1 MPCSKDVSLHGAML
15 NTEAHFL
22 NRKECRKASEVLKD
36 TISKVRYMSHGMSLQ
51 KVSVSERVK
60 TFKWHLI
67 ATQLRPNAYILA
79 VCILNDLN
87 MCQLYD
93 KLLWALIMY
102 PLIKY
107 LYNSILKRY
116 LRYLFLKY
124 LVSCNKILF
133 LVTNSILK

>member
-1 MPCSKDVSLHGAML
+1 ML
-15 NTEAHFL
+15 NAVAHFL
-22 NRKECRKASEVLKD
+22 HRKECPKASEILRD
-36 TISKVRYMSHGMSLQ
+36 TISKFKYMLYVMSLQ
-51 KVSVSERVK
+51 KVSISERVK

-67 ATQLRPNAYILA
+67 ATQLRPNAHILD

-93 KLLWALIMY
+93 KLLGELIMY

-107 LYNSILKRY
+107 LYSSILKRY

-124 LVSCNKILF
+124 LVSCNRILL
-133 LVTNSILK
+133 LVTNNIL

>member
-15 NTEAHFL
+15 IAVAHL
-22 NRKECRKASEVLKD
+22 LHRKECRKASDVLKD
-36 TISKVRYMSHGMSLQ
+36 TISKFRYMLHIMSLQ
-51 KVSVSERVK
+51 KVSVSERVQ

-67 ATQLRPNAYILA
+67 ATQLRPNAHILD

-87 MCQLYD
+87 MCQLAYE
-93 KLLWALIMY
+93 KLLVALIMY

-124 LVSCNKILF
+124 LVPCNKILF
-133 LVTNSILK
+133 LVANSIL

>member
-1 MPCSKDVSLHGAML
+1 
-15 NTEAHFL
+15 
-22 NRKECRKASEVLKD
+22 
-36 TISKVRYMSHGMSLQ
+36 MSLQ

-67 ATQLRPNAYILA
+67 ATQLRPNAQILD

-87 MCQLYD
+87 VCQLYD
-93 KLLWALIMY
+93 KLLGALIMY
-102 PLIKY
+102 HLIKY
-107 LYNSILKRY
+107 LYSSILKRY

-133 LVTNSILK
+133 LVTNSIL

>member
-1 MPCSKDVSLHGAML
+1 MPYYKDVSLHGAML
-15 NTEAHFL
+15 SAMVHFL
-22 NRKECRKASEVLKD
+22 HRKECRKASEVLKD
-36 TISKVRYMSHGMSLQ
+36 TISKFRYMLHIMSLQ
-51 KVSVSERVK
+51 KGNVSERVK

-67 ATQLRPNAYILA
+67 ATQLRPNAHILD

-93 KLLWALIMY
+93 KSLGALIMH

-116 LRYLFLKY
+116 LRYLLFKC
-124 LVSCNKILF
+124 LVSCDKILF
-133 LVTNSILK
+133 LVTNSIL

>member
-1 MPCSKDVSLHGAML
+1 M
-15 NTEAHFL
+15 
-22 NRKECRKASEVLKD
+22 
-36 TISKVRYMSHGMSLQ
+36 
-51 KVSVSERVK
+51 SERVE

-67 ATQLRPNAYILA
+67 ITKIRRKAHILA

-87 MCQLYD
+87 LCQPYN
-93 KLLWALIMY
+93 KLLGAFLMY

-133 LVTNSILK
+133 LVTNSIL